1 MLFYFLLNLS
11 FQWKQFAVLLLYQ
24 HQVLVIYLNQL
35 LSSYSIFWR
44 KDNLANIRL
53 CNRLLEQPFFWMFFV
68 LISSCTGWL
77 KKFLLSIMTCNLLF
91 LHLKENIFC
100 VLFTVYAFQ
109 RIKQKAYLVP
119 ENFEQLSNVN
129 LGFARAFYF
138 LSNFIRANFAFEL
151 LFQLLW

>member
-11 FQWKQFAVLLLYQ
+11 FQWKQFAILLLYQ

-35 LSSYSIFWR
+35 LSSYCIFWR

-68 LISSCTGWL
+68 LISSCPDWL

-91 LHLKENIFC
+91 LHLKENIFLC
-100 VLFTVYAFQ
+100 IARCICFSKNKTKSLFSPWKL
-109 RIKQKAYLVP
+109 RPI
-119 ENFEQLSNVN
+119 SNVN
-129 LGFARAFYF
+129 LSFVSVFLFFY
-138 LSNFIRANFAFEL
+138 
-151 LFQLLW
+151 